1 MNDIDRFW
9 SKVDK
14 SGECWIWTAK
24 GRWSGGYGKFWIPS
38 EKKDWRAHR
47 WIFLQINGYLPEVV
61 MHICDNPSCVNPS
74 HLKAG
79 TRAENNKD
87 RDDKGRHGEYPRDRL
102 CPQGHD
108 DWVPKKRG
116 KWVGRRC
123 AECNRQANRRRKDAY
138 KVS

>member
-1 MNDIDRFW
+1 MVQYSMDRFW

-14 SGECWIWTAK
+14 SGDCWTWKEGKTD
-24 GRWSGGYGKFWIPS
+24 GGYGRFNHDGKTH
-38 EKKDWRAHR
+38 RAHR
-47 WIFLQINGYLPEVV
+47 WIFTYLNGWEPEVV
-61 MHICDNPSCVNPS
+61 MHTCDNPPCVNPS

-116 KWVGRRC
+116 KWIGRRC
-123 AECNRQANRRRKDAY
+123 AECNRQYNRRRRNANKI
-138 KVS
+138 S